1 MGNVFSKA
9 AQPTLQPCRTDWVG
23 EGASQMGKRL
33 LTKGTASAVPKK
45 IARLTASATEVRF
58 SRHIG
63 RSHLFPR
70 LNLVNLRF

>member
-33 LTKGTASAVPKK
+33 LTKGTASAVPK
-45 IARLTASATEVRF
+45 RLP
-58 SRHIG
+58 G
-63 RSHLFPR
+63 
-70 LNLVNLRF
+70 